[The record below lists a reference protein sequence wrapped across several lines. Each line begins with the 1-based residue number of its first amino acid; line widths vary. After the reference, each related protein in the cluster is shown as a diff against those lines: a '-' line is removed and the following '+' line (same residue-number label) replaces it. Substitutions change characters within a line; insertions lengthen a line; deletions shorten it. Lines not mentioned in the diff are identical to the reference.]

1 MRRVLRVISKIFH
14 LQVGAF
20 RQLISFPARF
30 LKIRAA
36 LHGHFQVRGRDI
48 KAQLLDAVRI
58 TPFDRHY
65 VYHIAWALR
74 VLKASSGVREHVDI
88 SSSLYFATG
97 ASVIV
102 PTRFYD
108 YRPADLQL
116 SDLACGQADLTRLP
130 FDSGS
135 ITSLS
140 CMHVIEHIGLG
151 RYGDPFDPMG
161 DAKAINELK
170 RVLAPGGQLLVVV
183 PIGGQAKIE
192 FDAHRVYTYERII
205 SHFSELE
212 LIEFALI
219 PEDPRDGGLIRRADP
234 VLTKSQRYGCGCFH
248 FRKAPQ

>member
-1 MRRVLRVISKIFH
+1 MSKLIGLH
-14 LQVGAF
+14 VGAF
-20 RQLISFPARF
+20 KQLMSFPARY
-30 LKIRAA
+30 LKVRGAV
-36 LHGHFQVRGRDI
+36 HGRFQVRGRDV
-48 KAQLLDAVRI
+48 KAHLLDAGRI

-65 VYHIAWALR
+65 IYHIAWALR
-74 VLKASSGVREHVDI
+74 VLKAHSDVTEHVDI
-88 SSSLYFATG
+88 SSSLYFVAS
-97 ASVIV
+97 ASVFM

-116 SDLACGQADLTRLP
+116 SGLACGQADLLHLP

-135 ITSLS
+135 LTSLS

-151 RYGDPFDPMG
+151 RYGDPFDPTG

-183 PIGGQAKIE
+183 PIGGEARIE
-192 FDAHRVYTYERII
+192 FDAHRIYTYELFL

-219 PEDPRDGGLIRRADP
+219 PEDARDGGLIRHADP
-234 VLTKSQRYGCGCFH
+234 VLTRAQRYGCGCFH
-248 FRKAPQ
+248 FRKAHQ

>member
-1 MRRVLRVISKIFH
+1 MRRVLRLLSKLFG

-20 RQLISFPARF
+20 WQLTSFPARF
-30 LKIRAA
+30 LKVRAA
-36 LHGHFQVRGRDI
+36 VRGRLQVRGRDV
-48 KAQLLDAVRI
+48 KVHLLDAVRI

-74 VLKASSGVREHVDI
+74 VLTVSPGVREHVDI
-88 SSSLYFATG
+88 SSSLHFAAG
-97 ASVIV
+97 ASAFM

-116 SDLACGQADLTRLP
+116 SDLACGQADLLRLP
-130 FDSGS
+130 FDSDS
-135 ITSLS
+135 IASLS

-183 PIGGQAKIE
+183 PIGGQARIE
-192 FDAHRVYTYERII
+192 FDAHRVYTHELILSY
-205 SHFSELE
+205 FSELE

-219 PEDPRDGGLIRRADP
+219 PEDARDGGLIRHADP
-234 VLTKSQRYGCGCFH
+234 VLTRSQRYGCGCFH
-248 FRKAPQ
+248 FRKVHQ